1 MANVVK
7 GTDNLHSINYND
19 KKEIVSVTINN
30 NGDYLTFG
38 LEDSSGST
46 GGFITTTKTITKNG
60 TYNASTDGAN
70 GYDSISVNIPEKK
83 LQSKSATIRDNGK
96 NVITPSTGYTGLS
109 DITVNVALSLS
120 ALNVIPALDSPY
132 FYTDVRQGNKYL
144 KADFGQPVRTV
155 IIDMNYPTSSGTTM
169 VSTFSSSTFS
179 EMVYSRDKYLIIAYN
194 NTGIIGAYKYG
205 Y

>member
-38 LEDSSGST
+38 LGDSSGST

-70 GYDSISVNIPEKK
+70 GYDTISVNIPEKK
-83 LQSKSATIRDNGK
+83 LQSKSATIRANGK
-96 NVITPSTGYTGLS
+96 NVITYNTGYTGLS
-109 DITVNVALSLS
+109 DITVNIALSLS
-120 ALNVIPALDSPY
+120 ALDVIPALNSPY
-132 FYTDVRQGNKYL
+132 FYTDLYQGNTYL
-144 KADFGQPVRTV
+144 KADFGQPARTLV
-155 IIDMNYPTSSGTTM
+155 IDMNYPTSSGM
-169 VSTFSSSTFS
+169 VMSSTFS
-179 EMVYSRDKYLIIAYN
+179 GSTFSKRVYSSDKYLIIAYN
-194 NTGIIGAYKYG
+194 ETGIIGAYKYG

>member
-38 LEDSSGST
+38 LGDSSGST
-46 GGFITTTKTITKNG
+46 GGFITTTKTITKNS

-70 GYDSISVNIPEKK
+70 GYDTIYVNIPEKK
-83 LQSKSATIRDNGK
+83 LQSKSATIRANG
-96 NVITPSTGYTGLS
+96 NNIITPNPGYTGLS

-132 FYTDVRQGNKYL
+132 FYKEAHQGNTYL
-144 KADFGQPVRTV
+144 KADFGQPARTI
-155 IIDMNYPTSSGTTM
+155 IIDMSYPTSDGISMT
-169 VSTFSSSTFS
+169 STFSSSTFS
-179 EMVYSRDKYLIIAYN
+179 KMIYSRDKYLIIAYN
-194 NTGIIGAYKYG
+194 NTGIIGSYKYG